1 MSRVSSGVCVNNS
14 HKASLPDKARTAM
27 RGASPRSLQRATT
40 SNVSSAPQHFRLN
53 PGLSMSDDAQVYGLK
68 KTTAL
73 PKNRFKKTTALPQN
87 WFSKGHSGKFDS
99 DEDDMV
105 GSRLDNN
112 HENTAPTGAIN
123 GLRLEDT
130 DASVKIMENGAKIK
144 DLLHQIKLLK
154 QEISDGDADF
164 TGVVMTQ
171 REIRELNTKKEIL
184 CFTQERM
191 VLIIVSEASRAL
203 DAKSLVGS
211 YVSST
216 GDHGKFVIVEGPLL
230 WTMKEGKW
238 LVCQDVDRASD
249 VSFIKC
255 SISLGK
261 TSIVEALA
269 RLSGKKLQRINLS
282 DQTDLLDLYGADA
295 SVEGASPGQFERK
308 DASLLD
314 AFQKGDWVLLDEMNL
329 APQTVLE
336 GLNGCL
342 DYRERDLTN
351 LPRTEPPPRPPPTH
365 LNTIPTGNGS
375 NLNHPSS
382 STLTTSPALY
392 GDSSKQPPG
401 SEFRP
406 ALARNLTALNQS
418 SRPRQCGDHPCR
430 LAPSEQFREQHK
442 PLPTQV
448 ATLSEPSALESVI
461 VRHVATLILASESSA
476 IKDDTSL
483 DKLLEIIKAR
493 KGNFWGKLFKGGN
506 NKTKIKKKENHR
518 LHLAEV
524 DNYAA
529 RRKTLHLICC
539 VLLKAHRDMMEVLFV
554 FLKWVASFSHVDEET
569 GSKIALQNLA
579 TVITPNI
586 FYARSKDPTRNESF
600 LAIPAVHELLR
611 YQDELFQMPRE
622 VQLIMQDRF
631 LSCMDEITSKDSL
644 KRVDA
649 LLEAN
654 HGKLRPA
661 VKLGA

>member
-1 MSRVSSGVCVNNS
+1 MAPQAQRILRLRLKKEADTQSQDQPADENSTAPGYPNPYNQPDAMGREPTGQSPNS
-14 HKASLPDKARTAM
+14 HAR
-27 RGASPRSLQRATT
+27 GKSKVT
-40 SNVSSAPQHFRLN
+40 STGYHVKCKFCTPTLSTQPGIINV
-53 PGLSMSDDAQVYGLK
+53 SDDAQVYGLK

-123 GLRLEDT
+123 
-130 DASVKIMENGAKIK
+130 IK

-184 CFTQERM
+184 CFTQERIGIDNSFRR
-191 VLIIVSEASRAL
+191 VDLGKKKKCNPDPPSAGCQ
-203 DAKSLVGS
+203 SLVGS

-336 GLNGCL
+336 VRIIEDQPALNELAVQDEPRLGSSTSPVG
-342 DYRERDLTN
+342 RDNAGITLAD
-351 LPRTEPPPRPPPTH
+351 LPRA
-365 LNTIPTGNGS
+365 
-375 NLNHPSS
+375 SS
-382 STLTTSPALY
+382 SGNNITSP
-392 GDSSKQPPG
+392 DSSRHPL
-401 SEFRP
+401 RT
-406 ALARNLTALNQS
+406 LCAR
-418 SRPRQCGDHPCR
+418 
-430 LAPSEQFREQHK
+430 
-442 PLPTQV
+442 
-448 ATLSEPSALESVI
+448 
-461 VRHVATLILASESSA
+461 
-476 IKDDTSL
+476 
-483 DKLLEIIKAR
+483 
-493 KGNFWGKLFKGGN
+493 GGN
-506 NKTKIKKKENHR
+506 NKTKIKKKGIFGISLGVSIE
-518 LHLAEV
+518 
-524 DNYAA
+524 
-529 RRKTLHLICC
+529 RRG
-539 VLLKAHRDMMEVLFV
+539 V
-554 FLKWVASFSHVDEET
+554 
-569 GSKIALQNLA
+569 
-579 TVITPNI
+579 
-586 FYARSKDPTRNESF
+586 
-600 LAIPAVHELLR
+600 
-611 YQDELFQMPRE
+611 
-622 VQLIMQDRF
+622 
-631 LSCMDEITSKDSL
+631 DSL
-644 KRVDA
+644 MGA
-649 LLEAN
+649 GA
-654 HGKLRPA
+654 GKLRVLSFVEDCILAMKQMDMSVEGLFRKNGNIRCLKELTDAIDRDDSDVNLSDDNA
-661 VKLGA
+661 VQLAALFKNS

>member
-1 MSRVSSGVCVNNS
+1 
-14 HKASLPDKARTAM
+14 
-27 RGASPRSLQRATT
+27 
-40 SNVSSAPQHFRLN
+40 
-53 PGLSMSDDAQVYGLK
+53 
-68 KTTAL
+68 
-73 PKNRFKKTTALPQN
+73 
-87 WFSKGHSGKFDS
+87 
-99 DEDDMV
+99 
-105 GSRLDNN
+105 
-112 HENTAPTGAIN
+112 
-123 GLRLEDT
+123 
-130 DASVKIMENGAKIK
+130 MENGAKIK

-184 CFTQERM
+184 CFTQERIGIDNSFRRC
-191 VLIIVSEASRAL
+191 VTSEASRAL

-342 DYRERDLTN
+342 DYRGTVYVPEIDCTFKRHPDCRVFAAQNPHGFKQTADVQVPHEGERLELAHIYREECAQTALRTQNPPSNSLKEVESPSGRRDLTN

-406 ALARNLTALNQS
+406 ALARNLTAVRIIEDQPALNELAVQDEPRLGS
-418 SRPRQCGDHPCR
+418 STSPVGRDNAGITLADLPR
-430 LAPSEQFREQHK
+430 
-442 PLPTQV
+442 
-448 ATLSEPSALESVI
+448 
-461 VRHVATLILASESSA
+461 AST

-506 NKTKIKKKENHR
+506 NKTKIKKKGIFGISLGVSIE
-518 LHLAEV
+518 
-524 DNYAA
+524 
-529 RRKTLHLICC
+529 RRG
-539 VLLKAHRDMMEVLFV
+539 V
-554 FLKWVASFSHVDEET
+554 
-569 GSKIALQNLA
+569 
-579 TVITPNI
+579 
-586 FYARSKDPTRNESF
+586 
-600 LAIPAVHELLR
+600 
-611 YQDELFQMPRE
+611 
-622 VQLIMQDRF
+622 
-631 LSCMDEITSKDSL
+631 DSL
-644 KRVDA
+644 MGA
-649 LLEAN
+649 GA
-654 HGKLRPA
+654 GKLRVLSFVEDCISAMKQMDMSVEGLFRKNGNIRCLKELTDAINRDDSDVNLSNDNA
-661 VKLGA
+661 VQLAALFKKFLRDLSDPLLTFKSYHLFIAPQRKSVMFSTGSSKVFSLFDQ

>member
-1 MSRVSSGVCVNNS
+1 
-14 HKASLPDKARTAM
+14 
-27 RGASPRSLQRATT
+27 
-40 SNVSSAPQHFRLN
+40 
-53 PGLSMSDDAQVYGLK
+53 
-68 KTTAL
+68 
-73 PKNRFKKTTALPQN
+73 
-87 WFSKGHSGKFDS
+87 
-99 DEDDMV
+99 
-105 GSRLDNN
+105 
-112 HENTAPTGAIN
+112 
-123 GLRLEDT
+123 
-130 DASVKIMENGAKIK
+130 MENGAKIK

-184 CFTQERM
+184 CFTQERIGIDNSFRRCVTSKDYM
-191 VLIIVSEASRAL
+191 TEQASRAL

-342 DYRERDLTN
+342 DYRGTVYVPEIDCTFKRHPDCRVFAAQNPHGFKQTADVQVPHEGERLELAHIYREECAQTALPTQNPPSNSLKEVESPSGRVAQATSEPQPQNGNGHLQRDLTN

-406 ALARNLTALNQS
+406 ALARNLTAVRIIEDQPALNELAVQDEPRLGS
-418 SRPRQCGDHPCR
+418 S
-430 LAPSEQFREQHK
+430 
-442 PLPTQV
+442 TI

-506 NKTKIKKKENHR
+506 NKTKIKKKGIFGISLGVSIE
-518 LHLAEV
+518 
-524 DNYAA
+524 
-529 RRKTLHLICC
+529 RRG
-539 VLLKAHRDMMEVLFV
+539 V
-554 FLKWVASFSHVDEET
+554 
-569 GSKIALQNLA
+569 
-579 TVITPNI
+579 
-586 FYARSKDPTRNESF
+586 
-600 LAIPAVHELLR
+600 
-611 YQDELFQMPRE
+611 
-622 VQLIMQDRF
+622 
-631 LSCMDEITSKDSL
+631 DSL
-644 KRVDA
+644 MGA
-649 LLEAN
+649 GA
-654 HGKLRPA
+654 GKLRVLSFVEDCILAMKQMDMSVEGLFRKNGNIRCLKELTDAIDRDDSDVNLSDDNA
-661 VKLGA
+661 VQLAALFKKFLRDLSDPLLTFKSYHLFIAPQRKSVMFSTGSSKVFSLFDQ

>member
-1 MSRVSSGVCVNNS
+1 
-14 HKASLPDKARTAM
+14 
-27 RGASPRSLQRATT
+27 
-40 SNVSSAPQHFRLN
+40 
-53 PGLSMSDDAQVYGLK
+53 
-68 KTTAL
+68 
-73 PKNRFKKTTALPQN
+73 
-87 WFSKGHSGKFDS
+87 
-99 DEDDMV
+99 
-105 GSRLDNN
+105 
-112 HENTAPTGAIN
+112 
-123 GLRLEDT
+123 
-130 DASVKIMENGAKIK
+130 MENGAKIK

-184 CFTQERM
+184 CFTQERIGIDNSFRRC
-191 VLIIVSEASRAL
+191 VTSEDYMTEQASRAL

-342 DYRERDLTN
+342 DYRGTVYVPEIDCTFKRHPDCRVFAAQNPHGFKQTADVQVPHEGERLELAHIYREECAQTALRTQNPPSNSLKELTRRSPDGTRQPQER
-351 LPRTEPPPRPPPTH
+351 PRPNPPPRPPPTH

-506 NKTKIKKKENHR
+506 NKTKIKKK
-518 LHLAEV
+518 
-524 DNYAA
+524 
-529 RRKTLHLICC
+529 RRG
-539 VLLKAHRDMMEVLFV
+539 V
-554 FLKWVASFSHVDEET
+554 
-569 GSKIALQNLA
+569 
-579 TVITPNI
+579 
-586 FYARSKDPTRNESF
+586 
-600 LAIPAVHELLR
+600 
-611 YQDELFQMPRE
+611 
-622 VQLIMQDRF
+622 
-631 LSCMDEITSKDSL
+631 DSL
-644 KRVDA
+644 MGA
-649 LLEAN
+649 GA
-654 HGKLRPA
+654 GKLRVLSFVEDCISAMKQMDMSVEGLFRKNGNIRCLKELTDAIDRDDSDVNLSDDNA
-661 VKLGA
+661 VQLAALFKKFLRDLSDPLLTFKSYHLFIAPQRKSVMFSTGSSKVFSLFDQ